1 MPEYTDLQIAILTM
15 PKEDLN
21 TAAGIITDWTGR
33 LLDGRFE
40 DDDPGEDRQY
50 DMPEDLRPHL
60 EVLGG
65 MKDRVERL
73 VDAIDNFGGYFPTD
87 GEVKDGEVK
96 DGDFLVEFYE
106 SEAFENAPTL
116 SASVDADSS
125 DAIADSAQA
134 INEWAV
140 RMVRVKDDLPAEI
153 VASLQSLLGLNFWVR
168 GLIDALDDALSGDRE
183 LFDVASR

>member
-40 DDDPGEDRQY
+40 DDETGEDRHY

-65 MKDRVERL
+65 LRERVADL
-73 VDAIDNFGGYFPTD
+73 LDAIDNFGGYFPTD
-87 GEVKDGEVK
+87 GEVKDG
-96 DGDFLVEFYE
+96 DFLVGCYE

-140 RMVRVKDDLPAEI
+140 RMLRVKDDLPAEI
-153 VASLQSLLGLNFWVR
+153 VASLQSLLGLNFWIR